1 MYATPRSVF
10 SKMEANVPAVVETV
24 PSYAAV
30 NSYGIH

>member
-10 SKMEANVPAVVETV
+10 SKMEADVAGVGETV

-30 NSYGIH
+30 NSGIH